1 MPTSPPTSTAVS
13 QHSPDTSGDPSSAW
27 RQVDEGW
34 GRRAVDFATLSE
46 PANCRE
52 YVALHHH
59 LGVGP
64 NDRLLDIACGAG
76 LAVEL
81 ATAVGATCSGIDA
94 SPRLIAVARDR
105 NPHAD
110 LRVGDMQDLPWA
122 DASFDVVTS
131 FRGIWGTTPGAVPE
145 ALPRAG
151 ARWPIGDH
159 RLGSH
164 QALPGGMGVG
174 AAGAGER
181 TEGGTPSG
189 DGGAWPARSGRG
201 VARPLRVRRHRASR
215 DPLRLGIRRSRG
227 LRPRHLVGRP
237 GVRGHRERRR
247 GGVHPVGDRP
257 RPTTSPRRAS
267 AASADRGRR
276 LRRPQ
281 TVDRQAPRCR
291 DRGRRRPSSTRRRLR
306 RALNGTSTTTSRG
319 SAT

>member
-13 QHSPDTSGDPSSAW
+13 QHSPDTSGDPSPAW

-34 GRRAVDFATLSE
+34 GRRAVDFATLCE

-64 NDRLLDIACGAG
+64 GDRLLDMACGAG

-110 LRVGDMQDLPWA
+110 LRVGDMQDLPWP

-131 FRGIWGTTPGAVPE
+131 FRGIWGTTPDAVAE
-145 ALPRAG
+145 ALPRPR
-151 ARWPIGDH
+151 ARWAIGDH

-164 QALPGGMGVG
+164 QALPWCLVDG

-181 TEGGTPSG
+181 AEGGTPGG
-189 DGGAWPARSGRG
+189 DGGARPARGGRG
-201 VARPLRVRRHRASR
+201 VAGPLRVRRHRASR
-215 DPLRLGIRRSRG
+215 DPLRLGIRRPRC
-227 LRPRHLVGRP
+227 LRPRHLVGGP

-257 RPTTSPRRAS
+257 RPATSPRRAS
-267 AASADRGRR
+267 AASADRRRR

-281 TVDRQAPRCR
+281 AVDGRARRCR
-291 DRGRRRPSSTRRRLR
+291 GRGRRRRSSTTRRLR
-306 RALNGTSTTTSRG
+306 QALSGSSTTT
-319 SAT
+319 